1 VTSQRRNRRA
11 LVTLLGAELLLLV
24 LIAGG
29 IVIGHMREPSTATPP
44 SATEFTWALDEG
56 SERIL
61 YLEGGT
67 YDGQP
72 TVIQIREAGG
82 AVLVT
87 GDTRVLDPA
96 INAGVCTGTRSHS
109 PIWWS
114 RTIPEA
120 AAAAL
125 RRHDYQAY
133 GFWAF
138 VDRTWKPV
146 HLSDTGCRPRGQG

>member
-1 VTSQRRNRRA
+1 V
-11 LVTLLGAELLLLV
+11 LIGVLGAELSLVV
-24 LIAGG
+24 LIAGAFVVG
-29 IVIGHMREPSTATPP
+29 RLREPSTATPP
-44 SATEFTWALDEG
+44 SATEFRWALDEG

-72 TVIQIREAGG
+72 TAIQIREASG

-87 GDTRVLDPA
+87 GDTRVLDPT
-96 INAGVCTGTRSHS
+96 INAGVCTGTRDQW

-120 AAAAL
+120 VAAAL
-125 RRHDYQAY
+125 RRHDYQTY
-133 GFWAF
+133 VFWALI
-138 VDRTWKPV
+138 DRTWQPV
-146 HLSDTGCRPRGQG
+146 HLFDTGCRPRGQG

>member
-1 VTSQRRNRRA
+1 MA
-11 LVTLLGAELLLLV
+11 LLGAELSLVV

-29 IVIGHMREPSTATPP
+29 IVVGHLREVSTATPP
-44 SATEFTWALDEG
+44 SATEFSWALDEG

-72 TVIQIREAGG
+72 TVIQIREGSG

-87 GDTRVLDPA
+87 GETRVLDPM
-96 INAGVCTGTRSHS
+96 INAGVCPGTRPHW
-109 PIWWS
+109 PMWWS

-120 AAAAL
+120 VAAAL
-125 RRHDYQAY
+125 RRHDYQTY
-133 GFWAF
+133 VFWAL
-138 VDRTWKPV
+138 VDRTWQPV
-146 HLSDTGCRPRGQG
+146 HLSDTDCRPRGQG